1 LPDKAIDLLD
11 EACAAKRLSVEG
23 EYENISSLTAKLRS
37 IQNAKR
43 EYILQG
49 KMDIAERYKKSE
61 DILVKRIKK
70 LKNEK
75 EKGRGN
81 KDREVNAEDIRVV
94 VSNWTGIPLN
104 TLG

>member
-1 LPDKAIDLLD
+1 
-11 EACAAKRLSVEG
+11 
-23 EYENISSLTAKLRS
+23 
-37 IQNAKR
+37 
-43 EYILQG
+43 
-49 KMDIAERYKKSE
+49 MDIAERYKKSE
-61 DILVKRIKK
+61 DMLAKRIKK

-104 TLG
+104 TLGSKEKSALLKLDSKINKQIIGQKEAVEGVSAIKRARTGILM